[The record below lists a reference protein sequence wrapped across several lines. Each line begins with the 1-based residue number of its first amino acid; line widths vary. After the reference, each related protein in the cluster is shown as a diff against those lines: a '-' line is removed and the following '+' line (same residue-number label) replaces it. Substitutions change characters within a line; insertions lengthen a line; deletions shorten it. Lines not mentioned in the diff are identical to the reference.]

1 LQDGR
6 THDWIGVMSYFQAF
20 TMPDLA
26 TIMSANMDR
35 VVADHTNLPGKFTF
49 SLPFTGGN
57 MQPDSHLGGPDGPTL
72 EDGLEQLGLK
82 LAPAKAPVERLT
94 IDHIEKPQV
103 D

>member
-1 LQDGR
+1 
-6 THDWIGVMSYFQAF
+6 MSYFQAF

-57 MQPDSHLGGPDGPTL
+57 MQPDSPMGGPGRTYPGSWPGTVGP
-72 EDGLEQLGLK
+72 EAGAGEGPGGAADDR
-82 LAPAKAPVERLT
+82 P
-94 IDHIEKPQV
+94 H
-103 D
+103 